1 MQEWYIHKFIPQK
14 DAELSAFEELLN
26 LFKDILIH
34 TSGDVGEAL
43 HWLNELDKH
52 YDLTTEDYGI
62 GDFIQDLKN
71 KGFIRD
77 GKAGELPHI
86 PSAKLENAL
95 RKQALDEVFGR
106 LKNLRQGNHKTR
118 KTGSGAELTQDL
130 RKFQFGDKLEHI
142 ALAESLKNAQI
153 NHGLDKFMLSE
164 NDLEVREPYYETQ
177 LSTVLMIDIS
187 HSMILYGE
195 DRITPAKKVAMALA
209 ELIKI
214 RYPKDKLDVIT
225 FGDDAQRIEIKD
237 IPYLQV
243 GPYHTN
249 TVAGIELAIQLL
261 RKRKTANKQILMITD
276 GKPSAMYRGK
286 KLYKNPM
293 GLDRQIVRRT
303 LSMAYKCRKLDI
315 PITTFAIA
323 RDPYLLRFIEEFTN
337 ANNGKAFYASLDDLG
352 SFIIKDYTGKKSNL

>member
-1 MQEWYIHKFIPQK
+1 MQPWYIHKYIPRK
-14 DAELSAFEELLN
+14 NEELSAFEQ
-26 LFKDILIH
+26 LFEIFKNILVH
-34 TSGDVGEAL
+34 TSGDVAEAL
-43 HWLNELDKH
+43 QWLNELDRH
-52 YDLTTEDYGI
+52 YDLTSDDYGI
-62 GDFIQDLKN
+62 GDFIEDLKD
-71 KGFIRD
+71 KGFIREG
-77 GKAGELPHI
+77 GKKNIPYI

-95 RKQALDEVFGR
+95 RKQALDEVFGK
-106 LKNLRQGNHKTR
+106 LKNIKRGNHQTG
-118 KTGSGAELTQDL
+118 KTGSGSELTQDL
-130 RKFQFGDKLEHI
+130 RRFQFGDKPEHI

-153 NHGLDKFMLSE
+153 NHGLENFILSE
-164 NDLEVREPYYETQ
+164 KDLEVRQPYFETQ

-209 ELIKI
+209 ELIKT
-214 RYPKDKLDVIT
+214 RYPKDKLDIIT
-225 FGDDAQRIEIKD
+225 FGDDAQQIAIKD

-249 TVAGIELAIQLL
+249 TIAGIELAIRLL

-276 GKPSAMYRGK
+276 GKPSAMKQGK
-286 KLYKNPM
+286 KLYKNSM
-293 GLDRQIVRRT
+293 GLDRKIIRRT

-323 RDPYLLRFIEEFTN
+323 RDPYLLRFIEDFTR

>member
-1 MQEWYIHKFIPQK
+1 MQEWYIHKHIPRLDK
-14 DAELSAFEELLN
+14 ALSAFEELLQ
-26 LFKDILIH
+26 LFNDILIH

-52 YDLTTEDYGI
+52 YDLTPKNYGI
-62 GDFIQDLKN
+62 GDFVQDLID
-71 KGFIRD
+71 KGYIRE
-77 GKAGELPHI
+77 GEAGEVPHI

-95 RKQALDEVFGR
+95 RKQALDEVFGK
-106 LKNLRQGNHKTR
+106 LKNLKRGNHKTK
-118 KTGSGAELTQDL
+118 KTGLGTELTQDL
-130 RKFQFGDKLEHI
+130 RKFQFGDKTEHI

-153 NHGLDKFMLSE
+153 NHGLDNFMLSE
-164 NDLEVREPYYETQ
+164 NDLEVREPFYETQ

-209 ELIKI
+209 ELIKL

-225 FGDDAQRIEIKD
+225 FGDDAQRIAIKD

-249 TVAGIELAIQLL
+249 TIAGIELAIQLL

-276 GKPSAMYRGK
+276 GKPSAMWRGK

-293 GLDRQIVRRT
+293 GLDKRIVRRT
-303 LSMAYKCRKLDI
+303 LAMAYKCRKLDI

-323 RDPYLLRFIEEFTN
+323 QDPYLLKFIEDFTN